1 MAAADN
7 NKELIQHIMTKTDA
21 ISLKI
26 DSLLEH
32 NSNLDNRI
40 SRIENVLEGNM
51 GQDGIVPMVNQMFK
65 TILQIQTTFKVVF
78 GALGF
83 IQVMI
88 IIYTFLKEFKHV

>member
-40 SRIENVLEGNM
+40 SRIENVLEGGM
-51 GQDGIVPMVNQMFK
+51 GQDGIVSTVNQMSK
-65 TILQIQTTFKVVF
+65 NMLQIQTAFKVVF
-78 GALGF
+78 GSLG
-83 IQVMI
+83 ILQVI
-88 IIYTFLKEFKHV
+88 ILIYTFLKDFKHV